1 MEPKPPR
8 DVLLLLLLLEECDDV
23 DEREALEGLEPELN
37 QERDEDEDEALPG
50 ARRTASIAF
59 ALGRGRPSVRL
70 GPKYAGP

>member
-1 MEPKPPR
+1 VAPNPPR
-8 DVLLLLLLLEECDDV
+8 DVLLLLLLEECDV
-23 DEREALEGLEPELN
+23 LDELEGLEPELN
-37 QERDEDEDEALPG
+37 QERDDDEDEALPG

>member
-8 DVLLLLLLLEECDDV
+8 DVLLLLDECDV
-23 DEREALEGLEPELN
+23 LDELEGLDPELN
-37 QERDEDEDEALPG
+37 QERDADDEVLPG

-70 GPKYAGP
+70 GPKYDGP

>member
-8 DVLLLLLLLEECDDV
+8 DVLLDEWDELE
-23 DEREALEGLEPELN
+23 EREALDELEPGVN
-37 QERDEDEDEALPG
+37 QERDEDDDELLPE

-70 GPKYAGP
+70 GPKYDGP

>member
-8 DVLLLLLLLEECDDV
+8 DVLLLLLLEECDDV
-23 DEREALEGLEPELN
+23 EECEALEGLEPELN

>member
-8 DVLLLLLLLEECDDV
+8 DVLLLLLLEERDDVEEC
-23 DEREALEGLEPELN
+23 EALEGLEPELN
-37 QERDEDEDEALPG
+37 QERDEDEDEVLPG

>member
-8 DVLLLLLLLEECDDV
+8 DVLLLLLDECDAL
-23 DEREALEGLEPELN
+23 DELEGLEPELN
-37 QERDEDEDEALPG
+37 QERDEDDDEVLPG

>member
-8 DVLLLLLLLEECDDV
+8 DVLLLLLLEECDDV